1 MAVPILITAGVI
13 ILFVVAF
20 MVLRMSSF
28 IRTVPPVEPIEPVSV
43 DADRVAQHLS
53 AVIQVKTIS
62 AAADREPFDR
72 EPFAQLHQLL
82 TEFYPQL
89 HQQLDREIVGNAT
102 LLYTWRGQ
110 QPDLKPV
117 LLVAHQD
124 VVPADPDTLD
134 EWTHPPF
141 SGEISE
147 GFIWGRGTLDIKS
160 QMLAAF
166 EAVEMMVAEG
176 FRPERT
182 VYLAYGEDEEIGGQQ
197 GAKQVVAL
205 LQERGVHL
213 AAVLDEGGT
222 IVSGVVPS
230 VQLPVALVGTAEKGH
245 LSLKIRAEG
254 TPGHSSMPKQGTA
267 IGRLARALTR
277 LEDDQM
283 PVRYQALTDLF
294 RGLGAAASFS
304 MQFVIANLWLLAPF
318 VRKRLEQSAE
328 MNASIRTTTALTM
341 LRGGVK
347 DNVLPNS
354 AEAIVNF
361 RLLPGDSIASVC
373 EHVRRVIDDEQVQ
386 FEPLENASWEAS
398 PVSPTDN
405 PAFSLLTHTIRQV
418 FPNVVVAPY
427 LVLGAT
433 DSRYYPVISDAVYRF
448 SPYVLTGSDLN
459 RMHGIDERLSVESM
473 QKMVVFFYHLL
484 QHWTGDAL

>member
-1 MAVPILITAGVI
+1 MGLTISITIGVI
-13 ILFVVAF
+13 ILFILAF
-20 MVLRMSSF
+20 MVLRMSRY
-28 IRTVPPVEPIEPVSV
+28 IRPVEPVEAVELVSV
-43 DADRVAQHLS
+43 DADKAAHHLS
-53 AVIQVKTIS
+53 EVIKIKTVS
-62 AAADREPFDR
+62 SDRESFDAKPF
-72 EPFAQLHQLL
+72 EQLHQTLRD
-82 TEFYPQL
+82 FYPNL
-89 HQQLDREIVGNAT
+89 HQELKLEIVSNAT
-102 LLYTWRGQ
+102 LLYCWQGQ
-110 QPDLKPV
+110 QPELKPV
-117 LLVAHQD
+117 LFVAHQD

-134 EWTHPPF
+134 EWTHEPF

-147 GFIWGRGTLDIKS
+147 GFIWGRGALDIKS
-160 QMLAAF
+160 QMMAAL
-166 EAVEMMVAEG
+166 EAVEMLVTEG
-176 FRPERT
+176 FQPDRT
-182 VYLAYGEDEEIGGQQ
+182 VYLAYGEDEEIGGQH
-197 GAKQVVAL
+197 GAKKVVEL
-205 LQERGVHL
+205 LHERGVQL

-230 VQLPVALVGTAEKGH
+230 VELPVALVGVAEKGH

-267 IGRLARALTR
+267 IGRLARALAR
-277 LEDDQM
+277 LEANQM
-283 PVRYQALTDLF
+283 PVHYQALTNLF

-328 MNASIRTTTALTM
+328 MNATIRTTTALTM

-361 RLLPGDSIASVC
+361 RLLPGDTIATVC
-373 EHVRRVIDDEQVQ
+373 EHVRKVINDDQVH
-386 FEPLENASWEAS
+386 FEPVENAFWEAS

-405 PAFSLLTHTIRQV
+405 LAFLSLDQTIRQV
-418 FPNVVVAPY
+418 FSNVVVAPY

-448 SPYVLTGSDLN
+448 SPYFLSGSDLS
-459 RMHGIDERLSVESM
+459 RMHGIDERLSVEAM

-484 QHWTGDAL
+484 RRWTGEEV